1 MKNKFWNVKA
11 EGKRAQLDL
20 FGYVGGSKD
29 DPWGKGFNEAEF
41 LADFRKIPPIALLI
55 FRSIRS
61 AGPSIRACPFI
72 RF

>member
-29 DPWGKGFNEAEF
+29 DGGRASTRLNSSRTSEKS
-41 LADFRKIPPIALLI
+41 RPIALLI

>member
-41 LADFRKIPPIALLI
+41 LADVV
-55 FRSIRS
+55 
-61 AGPSIRACPFI
+61 
-72 RF
+72 

>member
-29 DPWGKGFNEAEF
+29 DPWGKGFNESEF
-41 LADFRKIPPIALLI
+41 LADFRKSRPIA
-55 FRSIRS
+55 S
-61 AGPSIRACPFI
+61 
-72 RF
+72 